1 MRISNYYCSSKM
13 QANLRNFS
21 NLMAFGHRSFSHT
34 KNELLKEL
42 QNVSAVSS
50 KEILDVIKATDRK
63 YYSE

>member
-1 MRISNYYCSSKM
+1 M